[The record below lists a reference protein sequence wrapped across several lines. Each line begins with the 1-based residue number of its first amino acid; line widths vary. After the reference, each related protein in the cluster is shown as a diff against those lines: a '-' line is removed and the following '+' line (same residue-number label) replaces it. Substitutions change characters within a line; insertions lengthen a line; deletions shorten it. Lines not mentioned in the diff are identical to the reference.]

1 MYILKDCS
9 YDDNDKILGLFS
21 TKDKIKELITR
32 LVKDYF
38 LKETKEQIEVIL
50 SSFSKRNDKRPYSTW
65 YNSYYIDYI
74 EDLIEKTNKT
84 EEHYKHIN
92 SWFTNYLIYEVNID
106 EYIEDL
112 SDSFVESSNEL
123 FTKEEINDLFDL
135 NNYPDINKLVANILT
150 NKEMLAHY
158 KKELEIKLIVD
169 QAIKLGGYKGSTSL

>member
-1 MYILKDCS
+1 MYVLKDCS
-9 YDDNDKILGLFS
+9 YEDNEKILGLFS

-106 EYIEDL
+106 EYI
-112 SDSFVESSNEL
+112 
-123 FTKEEINDLFDL
+123 
-135 NNYPDINKLVANILT
+135 
-150 NKEMLAHY
+150 
-158 KKELEIKLIVD
+158 
-169 QAIKLGGYKGSTSL
+169 

>member
-9 YDDNDKILGLFS
+9 YDNDKILGLFS
-21 TKDKIKELITR
+21 TKDKIKELITI

-38 LKETKEQIEVIL
+38 LNETKEQIECIL
-50 SSFSKRNDKRPYSTW
+50 SSFSKRNVKRPYSTW

-92 SWFTNYLIYEVNID
+92 SWFAYYLIYKVNID
-106 EYIEDL
+106 EYIKNL
-112 SDSFVESSNEL
+112 SDTFVESSNEL

-135 NNYPDINKLVANILT
+135 NNYPEINKLVINILT
-150 NKEMLAHY
+150 NKEMLSHY
-158 KKELEIKLIVD
+158 KKELEINLIVD
-169 QAIKLGGYKGSTSL
+169 QAIKLGSYKGSTSL

>member
-92 SWFTNYLIYEVNID
+92 SWFAYYLIYKVNID
-106 EYIEDL
+106 EYIKNL
-112 SDSFVESSNEL
+112 SDTFVESSNEL

-135 NNYPDINKLVANILT
+135 NNYPEINKLVINILT
-150 NKEMLAHY
+150 NKEMLSHY
-158 KKELEIKLIVD
+158 KKELEVKMINDSLLKMSRWT
-169 QAIKLGGYKGSTSL
+169 GSTSL

>member
-9 YDDNDKILGLFS
+9 YKDNDKILGLFS

-38 LKETKEQIEVIL
+38 LNETKEQIECIL
-50 SSFSKRNDKRPYSTW
+50 SSFSKRNVKRPYSTW

-92 SWFTNYLIYEVNID
+92 SWFAYYLIYKVNVD
-106 EYIEDL
+106 EYIKDL
-112 SDSFVESSNEL
+112 SDTFVESSNEL

-135 NNYPDINKLVANILT
+135 NNYPEINKLVINILT
-150 NKEMLAHY
+150 NKEMLSHY
-158 KKELEIKLIVD
+158 KKELEINLIVD
-169 QAIKLGGYKGSTSL
+169 QAIKLGSYKGSTSL

>member
-1 MYILKDCS
+1 MYILKDYS
-9 YDDNDKILGLFS
+9 YEDNDRILGLFS

-38 LKETKEQIEVIL
+38 LKETKIQTEGIL

-65 YNSYYIDYI
+65 YDSYYIGHI

-84 EEHYKHIN
+84 EEHYKHIT
-92 SWFTNYLIYEVNID
+92 SWFTNYLIYKVNID
-106 EYIEDL
+106 EYIKDL

-123 FTKEEINDLFDL
+123 FTKEEINYLFDL
-135 NNYPDINKLVANILT
+135 NNYVEINKLVINILT
-150 NKEMLAHY
+150 NKEMLSHY

>member
-92 SWFTNYLIYEVNID
+92 SWFAYYLIYKVNID
-106 EYIEDL
+106 EYIKNL
-112 SDSFVESSNEL
+112 SDTFVESSNEL

-135 NNYPDINKLVANILT
+135 NNYTEINKLVINILT
-150 NKEMLAHY
+150 NKEMLSHY
-158 KKELEIKLIVD
+158 KKELEVKMINDSLLKMSRWT
-169 QAIKLGGYKGSTSL
+169 GSTSL